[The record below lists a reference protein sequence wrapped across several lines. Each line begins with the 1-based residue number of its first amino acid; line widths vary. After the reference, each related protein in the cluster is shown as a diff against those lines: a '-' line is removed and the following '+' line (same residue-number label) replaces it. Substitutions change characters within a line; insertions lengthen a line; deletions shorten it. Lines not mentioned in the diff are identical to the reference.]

1 MFDFPRAIPDE
12 RGCGDREPGGVY
24 AESGLSPYGS
34 PLEYFLFDPPL
45 PLPAGVDLV
54 NKPQLWQRVDPASGE
69 PVLDG
74 ETGRPVYDLLIH
86 IGAEHYPHAIDYI
99 EECLP
104 PDELIATARGLVPIS
119 DVQEGDEVLTH
130 LGHLR
135 TVTSTIARPY
145 TGTLLSIKTL
155 YWYLPLRLTPDH
167 PVLRACVIRGRKR
180 RKLEGLDG
188 EHITERGFVPAS
200 KLRVG
205 DYLCFPIQRDEVDV
219 ETVTMSYTKEYGV
232 FRNSIRTPERIAQAQ
247 ALRVARQSIP
257 LRATLH
263 RLLEQLASRQQWTL
277 DEVRAACSHLYHY
290 DTGLIGALTRL
301 CKKAFLV
308 RVGLARYLVTDKGRR
323 AAAEPYMS
331 FSQLGR
337 MLGTNS
343 TTAAR
348 LVNPPDRRHAMH
360 IEVPVNEELM
370 RLIGY
375 YLAEGS
381 VANTTQNG
389 KEGYYNVVELSFG
402 LAGDTEEQG
411 LAEDACRVA
420 QTLGFGASVSTKRG
434 CWRVVINSRHLAHWL
449 IEQFGSGAHH
459 KTIPPW
465 VIALPPV
472 KLRPLLEA
480 YLAGDGYVKG
490 HQRTGTTVS
499 LRLAYAIAQV
509 ANRIGWRAS
518 IRKSMQEV
526 NPFIKHARGASDQRP
541 MRAIYRVACYENTGT
556 KVFSDG
562 EYLYLPIRSI
572 TQDDYTGTVH
582 NLTVADDES
591 YCVGYHVV
599 HNCRRLGASR
609 RLNANLDLSLLT
621 RRSRM
626 LLAHPKAIIVP
637 WRDLTLP
644 ERCYKRLPRH
654 DLAFYALQGM
664 DAAAAQTDEA
674 RMGPCIF
681 KLWDV
686 LPRDEAMEVFEQEG
700 ERPLC
705 LRKIGSTI
713 YQYRPTG
720 EEVKEWEPGFILGL
734 PITGIA
740 LIQYADGTVNEK
752 AKAKLLAGM
761 AQNEEMALPFY
772 ETDK

>member
-1 MFDFPRAIPDE
+1 M
-12 RGCGDREPGGVY
+12 Y
-24 AESGLSPYGS
+24 
-34 PLEYFLFDPPL
+34 
-45 PLPAGVDLV
+45 
-54 NKPQLWQRVDPASGE
+54 
-69 PVLDG
+69 
-74 ETGRPVYDLLIH
+74 
-86 IGAEHYPHAIDYI
+86 
-99 EECLP
+99 
-104 PDELIATARGLVPIS
+104 
-119 DVQEGDEVLTH
+119 
-130 LGHLR
+130 
-135 TVTSTIARPY
+135 
-145 TGTLLSIKTL
+145 
-155 YWYLPLRLTPDH
+155 
-167 PVLRACVIRGRKR
+167 
-180 RKLEGLDG
+180 G
-188 EHITERGFVPAS
+188 EHITERGFIPAS
-200 KLRVG
+200 ELRVG

-232 FRNSIRTPERIAQAQ
+232 FRNSTRTPERIAQAQ

-257 LRATLH
+257 LRGTLH
-263 RLLEQLASRQQWTL
+263 RLLVHLASRQHWTL
-277 DEVRAACSHLYHY
+277 DEVRAGCSHLYHY
-290 DTGLIGALTRL
+290 DTGLIGGLTRL

-308 RVGLARYLVTDKGRR
+308 RVGLARYLVTDKGRQ

-343 TTAAR
+343 TTAAL

-420 QTLGFGASVSTKRG
+420 QAFGFGASVSTKRG

-490 HQRTGTTVS
+490 NQRTGNTVS
-499 LRLAYAIAQV
+499 LQLAYAIAQV

-526 NPFIKHARGASDQRP
+526 NRFIKQARGMGDQRP
-541 MRAIYRVACYENTGT
+541 LRAIYRVACYETTGT

-562 EYLYLPIRSI
+562 EYLYLPIHSI
-572 TQDDYTGTVH
+572 TQDDYAGTVH

-599 HNCRRLGASR
+599 HNCRRLGAGCS
-609 RLNANLDLSLLT
+609 
-621 RRSRM
+621 
-626 LLAHPKAIIVP
+626 
-637 WRDLTLP
+637 
-644 ERCYKRLPRH
+644 
-654 DLAFYALQGM
+654 
-664 DAAAAQTDEA
+664 
-674 RMGPCIF
+674 
-681 KLWDV
+681 
-686 LPRDEAMEVFEQEG
+686 
-700 ERPLC
+700 
-705 LRKIGSTI
+705 
-713 YQYRPTG
+713 
-720 EEVKEWEPGFILGL
+720 
-734 PITGIA
+734 
-740 LIQYADGTVNEK
+740 
-752 AKAKLLAGM
+752 
-761 AQNEEMALPFY
+761 
-772 ETDK
+772 